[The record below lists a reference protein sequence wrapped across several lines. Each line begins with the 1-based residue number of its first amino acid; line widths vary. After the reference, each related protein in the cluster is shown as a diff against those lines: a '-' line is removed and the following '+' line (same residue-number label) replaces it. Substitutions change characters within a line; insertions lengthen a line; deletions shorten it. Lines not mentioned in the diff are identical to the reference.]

1 MDEKKNSWHSII
13 INRQAISK
21 LQYKYARKSIQSYTV
36 HGGSP
41 LELILN
47 FLFDENYIMREIN
60 AIITTARH
68 ISHWSSLS
76 LSENYTT
83 GEKLK
88 FTQVIYRDCVKLS
101 KKATVK

>member
-36 HGGSP
+36 HGDSP

-68 ISHWSSLS
+68 ISS
-76 LSENYTT
+76 
-83 GEKLK
+83 LK
-88 FTQVIYRDCVKLS
+88 FIVFEQELHYRWKVKIYAGD
-101 KKATVK
+101 